1 MTLVLKNRK
10 SHIQKSEFDPSR
22 FNRFVDEIVEDTGK
36 TYTVDQIEALKSK
49 LIDEVKSRKEIEADK
64 LFDLIIRESNELID
78 KYNPHFTFLS
88 ASAMRRKLYKQASK
102 ERGFE
107 YKKGYGDYYSLVY
120 SLTEKGIYSDDLIS
134 AYTKEELV
142 AAGKLIDKDK
152 DRLFSYAGLFLMN
165 KNYLAKGYDDEA
177 LELPQERFMTTI
189 LYLLKDE
196 SKDKRFEYIKE
207 AYWAL
212 SNHYIG
218 LATPTL
224 MNSGRPMGSLSSCHI
239 QTFDDSL
246 RSISDVWKDAAIFSQ
261 NGSGVGFYLGLLRS
275 EGSWIR
281 GYKGRASGLIPMT
294 RVLNSIADYVDQ
306 LGSRK
311 AGFAL
316 YTPDFHLDLPDF
328 LDLRLK
334 TGSQERRAHSVFT
347 GICLHDEFMRRLH
360 NRDNWTLF
368 DPYEVRSKLGFDL
381 NFLFDKKRLSE
392 KEEPNKDDHAFT
404 FHYRVAEKA
413 DLELKKT
420 VKATDI
426 YKKIYE
432 SQKTSGVPYIYFSD
446 TCARMNPNN
455 HAGVPLGSNLCS
467 EIVQN
472 MLPDDFIHKTLEDD
486 GEVIEIKKGEGLVTC
501 NLSSLVLHNV
511 FTQDIDLQRVVDI
524 QFRLLD
530 NVISLNRTPV
540 EQATYTNQLYRAVGA
555 GALGL
560 ATLLAD
566 QGIQWESDQAFQYVD
581 KIFEKVSYAN
591 ILASHK
597 LALEKGSYPL
607 FNGSKWN
614 TGEFF
619 DERGYSSPEWQELKS
634 KVMNGGL
641 RNSYLSAVAPTGS
654 NSIIMNGSPSLDA
667 LYEVIYQEE
676 KAGMKVTMVPTNFSP
691 KTIWFYKSAFEMD
704 EMWSLKII
712 SAAQK
717 HIDQSISHNVH
728 VHKDIKASELLRLH
742 LAAWESNIKTLYYT
756 YTDTNAINR
765 AENCVACEG

>member
-10 SHIQKSEFDPSR
+10 SHIQKSEFEPLR
-22 FNRFVDEIVEDTGK
+22 FTRFVDEIVKDTGK
-36 TYTVDQIEALKSK
+36 TFSSEQIEELKAT
-49 LIDEVKSRKEIEADK
+49 LIEEILTRKEIEADK
-64 LFDLIIRESNELID
+64 LFDLIIREANERID

-102 ERGFE
+102 ERGFD

-120 SLTEKGIYSDDLIS
+120 SLTEKGIYADDLIKS
-134 AYTKEELV
+134 YTKDELV
-142 AAGKLIDKDK
+142 AAGNLIDKDK

-165 KNYLAKGYDDEA
+165 KNYLAKGYNNEV
-177 LELPQERFMTTI
+177 LELPQERFMTTA

-196 SKDKRFEYIKE
+196 NKDKRFEYIKE

-224 MNSGRPMGSLSSCHI
+224 MSSGRPMGSLSSCHI

-246 RSISDVWKDAAIFSQ
+246 VSITDVWKDASIFSQ
-261 NGSGVGFYLGLLRS
+261 NGSGVGFYLGLLRA

-281 GYKGRASGLIPMT
+281 GYKGRASGIIPMA
-294 RVLNSIADYVDQ
+294 RVLNAIADYVDQ

-316 YTPDFHLDLPDF
+316 YTPDFHLDIMDF

-334 TGSQERRAHSVFT
+334 TGSQERRAHSVFI
-347 GICLHDEFMRRLH
+347 GICLHDEFMRRLI

-368 DPYEVRSKLGFDL
+368 DPYEVRTKLGFDL
-381 NFLFDKKRLSE
+381 NFLFDKKRLD
-392 KEEPNKDDHAFT
+392 KDEEPNREDHAFT
-404 FHYRVAEKA
+404 YHYRIAEKA
-413 DLELKKT
+413 DLKLKKT

-446 TCARMNPNN
+446 TCARFNPNS

-472 MLPDDFIHKTLEDD
+472 MATDEFIHKALEED
-486 GEVIEIKKGEGLVTC
+486 GEVVEIKKGEGLVTC

-566 QGIQWESDQAFQYVD
+566 KGISWESNQASEYVD
-581 KIFEKVSYAN
+581 EIFEKIAYAN

-597 LALEKGSYPL
+597 LAVEKGSYPL
-607 FNGSKWN
+607 FKGSKWN
-614 TGEFF
+614 TGEYF
-619 DERGYSSPEWQELKS
+619 DERGYNSLEWQELKS
-634 KVMNGGL
+634 KVMNGGI
-641 RNSYLSAVAPTGS
+641 RNSYLAAVAPTGS

-676 KAGMKVTMVPTNFSP
+676 KAGMKVTMVPINFSP

-704 EMWSLKII
+704 EMWSLKIV
-712 SAAQK
+712 SAAQR

-742 LAAWESNIKTLYYT
+742 IAAWESNIKTLYYT
-756 YTDTNAINR
+756 YTDTNAVNR
-765 AENCVACEG
+765 SGNCIACEA